1 MTAPRRLLAVLAH
14 PDDES
19 FGIGGSLAR
28 YADEGV
34 DVHIAI
40 ATDGVAGSVATGYEH
55 TLAELAAVRR
65 QELDAA
71 VAVLGGHLHMLG
83 YRDSGYIGDPANKH
97 PEAFINI
104 PEAEVVPRV
113 VALIRQIR
121 PQVVITH
128 DETGGYYHPDHI
140 QCWKVATAAFYAA
153 GDPAQYAD
161 IGPEA
166 YRPQRLYYTGFSNR
180 MVKLLIFM
188 MRLRGQ
194 DPKRSGRNKDIDWT
208 RIGIEP
214 RRLTA
219 HVDYRRYWDVKRAA
233 GAHHASQGGGMA
245 RSRLLPEPF
254 QRRFM
259 ATETY
264 IRAYPPPR
272 AGERERD
279 LFAGVVADPLPDTLG
294 GRRPDGGA
302 PAVPK
307 ED

>member
-1 MTAPRRLLAVLAH
+1 MISSRRLLAVLAH

-19 FGIGGSLAR
+19 FGIGGTLAR

-40 ATDGVAGSVATGYEH
+40 ATDGVAGSVIPGYEH

-65 QELDAA
+65 RELDEAIA
-71 VAVLGGHLHMLG
+71 ILGATLHTFG

-97 PEAFINI
+97 PEAFINADDV
-104 PEAEVVPRV
+104 EATGRV

-140 QCWKVATAAFYAA
+140 HCWKITTAAFHMA
-153 GDPAQYAD
+153 GDPAQYPD
-161 IGPEA
+161 IGPA
-166 YRPQRLYYTGFSNR
+166 PYQPQRLYYTGFSNR
-180 MVKLLIFM
+180 MVKVFTLI

-194 DPKRSGRNKDIDWT
+194 DPKRAGRNKDIDWT
-208 RIGIEP
+208 RIGLDP
-214 RRLTA
+214 RRLNA

-233 GAHHASQGGGMA
+233 GAAHASQGGGMS

-259 ATETY
+259 ATGTY
-264 IRAYPPPR
+264 IRAYPLPR
-272 AGERERD
+272 EGERERD
-279 LFAGVVADPLPDTLG
+279 LFAGVTL
-294 GRRPDGGA
+294 DSA
-302 PAVPK
+302 PTNT
-307 ED
+307 